1 MRGVSFQSY
10 EQKENQQFKG
20 NGLRWQIG
28 NVNERTTHVD
38 RTAKKTSTGY
48 WDLHLLERR
57 YWGLQMRLK
66 KKRCGSTAVFS
77 NLRPQISDFMAVQL
91 Y

>member
-66 KKRCGSTAVFS
+66 KKKMWQYSC
-77 NLRPQISDFMAVQL
+77 I
-91 Y
+91 